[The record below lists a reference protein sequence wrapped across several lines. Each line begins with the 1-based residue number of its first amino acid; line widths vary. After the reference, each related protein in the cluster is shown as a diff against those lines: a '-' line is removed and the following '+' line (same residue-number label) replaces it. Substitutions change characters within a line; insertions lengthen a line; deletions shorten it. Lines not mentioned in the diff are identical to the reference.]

1 MTLTPKEATGM
12 RISGWGV
19 ALPEKIVTNDELSQT
34 LDTNNEWI
42 LERSGI
48 AERRIGGSTGSLAIE
63 AGKRALDSAGV
74 TPESIDL
81 LIIATTTPD
90 DQIPA
95 TSSKVQHEL
104 GLTCGA
110 MDVNAACSG
119 FVYSLVTGYSFLQAG
134 CNRILVIGAETLS
147 RFTNWEDRSTAIL
160 FGDGAG
166 AVVMEPSNN
175 GGQLLGWDLRSA
187 GELRDILFADIG
199 GTIYMAGSE
208 VFRKAVIAMT
218 ESGKAAI
225 DSAGVSPSE
234 ISLVVP
240 HQANIRIIETSMR
253 KLGIPFENA
262 VWVGD
267 KTANTSAASIPIAL
281 GYALDSKR
289 VKANDLILLVG
300 FGAGMTAASAVI
312 EWGEING

>member
-1 MTLTPKEATGM
+1 MNPLPEAHLGM

-19 ALPEKIVTNDELSQT
+19 ALPERVVTNDELSQT
-34 LDTNNEWI
+34 LDTSNEWI

-48 AERRIGGSTGSLAIE
+48 AERRIGGSTGSLAVE
-63 AGKRALDSAGV
+63 AGKAALASAGV
-74 TPESIDL
+74 SADSIDL

-104 GLTCGA
+104 GLSCGA
-110 MDVNAACSG
+110 MDINAACSG
-119 FVYSLVTGYSFLQAG
+119 FVYSLVTGSSFLQAG
-134 CNRILVIGAETLS
+134 CNRVLVIGSETLS

-166 AVVMEPSNN
+166 AVIIEPSDN
-175 GGQLLGWDLRSA
+175 GGKLLGWDLSSS
-187 GELRDILFADIG
+187 GELRDILHAVIG
-199 GTIYMAGSE
+199 GTLYMAGSE

-218 ESGKAAI
+218 ESGKKAI
-225 DSAGVSPSE
+225 ANAGVSPDE

-240 HQANIRIIETSMR
+240 HQANIRIIETSMK
-253 KLGIPFENA
+253 KLGIPLERA

-281 GYALDSKR
+281 GHALDNNK
-289 VKANDLILLVG
+289 VAANDLILLVG

-312 EWGEING
+312 QWGEING

>member
-1 MTLTPKEATGM
+1 MNRTPKETTGM

-166 AVVMEPSNN
+166 AVVIEPSNN
-175 GGQLLGWDLRSA
+175 GGQLLGWDLRSS

-312 EWGEING
+312 KWGEING

>member
-312 EWGEING
+312 EWGEVNG